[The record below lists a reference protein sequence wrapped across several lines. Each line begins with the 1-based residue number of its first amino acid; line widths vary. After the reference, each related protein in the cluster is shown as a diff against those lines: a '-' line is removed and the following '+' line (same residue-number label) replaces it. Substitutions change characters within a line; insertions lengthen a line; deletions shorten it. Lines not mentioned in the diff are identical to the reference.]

1 MAYQEL
7 VESHVVGPVSG
18 HRSSSAGFIPSP
30 PPPPPDAPA
39 EDKCH
44 HHTERILEMGCVTR
58 PVVGSP
64 VLTRLTHNLS
74 GLGLS
79 GLTTETEHDV
89 PMHGLMPFGEF

>member
-44 HHTERILEMGCVTR
+44 HHTERILEMTDWTTKNHLPQLDQIIYWQGLRDEAGCRFPCVN
-58 PVVGSP
+58 PSDPQFVGI
-64 VLTRLTHNLS
+64 
-74 GLGLS
+74 GL
-79 GLTTETEHDV
+79 
-89 PMHGLMPFGEF
+89 